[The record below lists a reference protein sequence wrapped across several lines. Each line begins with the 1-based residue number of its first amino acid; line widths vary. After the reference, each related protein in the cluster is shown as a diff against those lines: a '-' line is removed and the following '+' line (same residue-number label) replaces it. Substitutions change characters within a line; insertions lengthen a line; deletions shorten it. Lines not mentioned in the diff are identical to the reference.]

1 MRLTSCQI
9 EIITEV
15 VFRNAGETAAPYLF
29 GSRLNDQARGG
40 DVDIFIEV
48 DQPLSW
54 IGRARIKMELEQALG
69 LPVDILVRVRNAE
82 PTPFQII
89 AQAQAV
95 RLAGR
100 P

>member
-1 MRLTSCQI
+1 MRLTSRQI

-15 VFRNAGETAAPYLF
+15 VFRNAGEEAVVYLF

-40 DVDIFIEV
+40 DVDILIEM
-48 DQPLSW
+48 DQQLSW
-54 IGRARIKMELEQALG
+54 LERARIKMELEQALG

-89 AQAQAV
+89 AQAHAV
-95 RLAGR
+95 RLEGS

>member
-1 MRLTSCQI
+1 MRLTSRQT

-15 VFRNAGETAAPYLF
+15 VFRNAGETAAAYLF

-40 DVDIFIEV
+40 DVDILIEM
-48 DQPLSW
+48 DRQLSW
-54 IGRARIKMELEQALG
+54 LARARIKMELEQALG

-82 PTPFQII
+82 PTPFQSI

-95 RLAGR
+95 RLEGR